1 MEGKPDELSS
11 VGVAVRVRP
20 LNKTEKE
27 MNSPVCMIV
36 DSKEHKIITSKDKS
50 FTFDQVFDMS
60 AKQVDIFESSTKDLV
75 LSLFAGY
82 NATVLAYG
90 QTGSGKTYTMG
101 SAQVSDIKE
110 EEIGIIPR
118 VISMLFQ
125 EIEKRKNS
133 TEFLVKA
140 SFLEIYN
147 EEIKDLLDPK
157 STTDKSITIKEIK
170 GNIVCLGLHEEKVQ
184 NYEELLSCLEKG
196 TVRRIVQKTKMN
208 EFSSRSHAIFSIV
221 VEQTSI
227 DPQPEVTEGQEYIMA
242 KFHFVDLAG
251 SERVKRTE
259 AEGDVLRQ
267 GISINLGLLSLGKVI
282 SALTE
287 DSHKKGHV
295 PYRDSKLTRILQD
308 SLGGNARTYMIACIS
323 PAEVNEEETLSTL
336 RYASRARNIKNKPV
350 VNRDPQSALIASLRD
365 EVTHLKL
372 EIKAYQKVLNNPASE
387 DLKASFEA
395 LKKTFGSEGEDEEL
409 KTTSLK
415 LQNTEWKLSQVTSEL
430 EEQKQTNINFTLELL
445 QVQRERDLMKIK
457 NEAYLKLLQQHNID
471 FAVEDENCVKLVD
484 EYQTAIQSLR
494 KVDEQKDRLIF
505 ELQGLKTKL
514 EKELARET
522 KLLQKKS
529 EELERMRHSREDL
542 NLEEE
547 LLRNVE
553 DYGRTFAETILAKI
567 SKPVE
572 EVQEE
577 AEIEDAESDIK
588 EQQEELATVERK
600 IKEHEDIKK
609 NIEEAFRDLQPQFL
623 EEMSH
628 QYYKKI
634 EELKQEKTSLEK
646 ERDLALEK
654 MKGSSVSEKHEVSE
668 RFKAKIQAL
677 EDRLKEN
684 KRKDKELGEMQKLVE
699 TQKKQLFKLDDE
711 IRRAKT
717 EKIRLQK
724 KIKEENEEAK
734 KWKTEKQKEI
744 LKFKRNG
751 MIKDKEIAS
760 LKSENRKK
768 ELIARKKTE
777 EVAALQ
783 KRQKSV
789 QLIKKKSLSVNLDVL
804 KQWVEEYTVACVDE
818 REITQS
824 LNDEIQ
830 ERENIEKE
838 IQEITSYKAKLEIA
852 LDRHE
857 LMMAEDEPSIDKNE
871 LYTKILALKEEI
883 TEIQDRAEI
892 LDNKI
897 PRKNNLI
904 IGYSTALS
912 NSKVEEIRSK
922 ALTLNSVE
930 DSQVLVSILFDEIL
944 NKALQT
950 KQSEKAIR
958 ELQIEI
964 ENKQEIID
972 QAYKETEVVIKNY
985 EKEINLMKEEFQAQ
999 KLALQEEIFTLKG
1012 QEDDF
1017 ALKKSVSETL
1027 DKSET
1032 LKTKTEETKS
1042 RHSIVPL
1049 NKARESLKKRRLED
1063 EKTKKTLNS
1072 SRISNSRLEDDSI
1085 RSTPSKHRT
1094 FSESDPTK
1102 FLQKW
1107 KLTGNVDTGKGI
1119 IYSMLAQENILYTAL
1134 TGCIKIWNLD
1144 TLSKISEFS
1153 TQNNTA
1159 KALAF
1164 CPENNFCIGGCGN
1177 TVKVWETVSLHSIGQ
1192 LQVEM
1197 EEVRGLKFQ
1206 NNLLYC
1212 CGKSSENFPALCIW
1226 DLRQCQTP
1234 VFQSELGQEIS
1245 SMTVSQDSIFYSRKS
1260 NHICRNFTNNEE
1272 ALIYPSPH
1280 LASVTGLAVYG
1291 ETLVSSSRDK
1301 SLKQFDSSGNC
1312 ISSLTGFHT
1321 DWINCLEVDYQ
1332 QRQVYSGGKDGKI
1345 KVWKGGEG
1353 EAAKLVG
1360 DLPSFNF
1367 SVLSISSLHSQEVGI
1382 VSAGNDKTFKIWKMT
1397 EDCDF

>member
-27 MNSPVCMIV
+27 LNSPVCIVV
-36 DSKEHKIITSKDKS
+36 DSKERKIITSKDKS

-60 AKQVDIFESSTKDLV
+60 SKQVEIFESSTKDLV
-75 LSLFAGY
+75 LGVFAGY

-118 VISMLFQ
+118 VISMLF
-125 EIEKRKNS
+125 EEVEKRKS
-133 TEFLVKA
+133 ATEFIIKA

-157 STTDKSITIKEIK
+157 SNTDKSITIKEIK
-170 GNIVCLGLHEEKVQ
+170 GNIVCLGLHEEKVV
-184 NYEELLSCLEKG
+184 NSEELFSCLEKG

-208 EFSSRSHAIFSIV
+208 EFSSRSHAIFSIMI
-221 VEQTSI
+221 EQTSI
-227 DPQPEVTEGQEYIMA
+227 DPQPEVTEGQEYVMA

-282 SALTE
+282 SALTD
-287 DSHKKGHV
+287 DSQKRAHV

-308 SLGGNARTYMIACIS
+308 SLGGNSRTYMIACIS

-365 EVTHLKL
+365 ELSHLKSEL
-372 EIKAYQKVLNNPASE
+372 KAYQKVINSPGGQ
-387 DLKASFEA
+387 DIKAALEA
-395 LKKTFGSEGEDEEL
+395 IKKNSQPDDDDEL
-409 KTTSLK
+409 KVVNSK
-415 LQNTEWKLSQVTSEL
+415 LQSCEWKMSQVQGEL
-430 EEQKQTNINFTLELL
+430 DNTKQLLINLQLELF
-445 QVQRERDLMKIK
+445 QVQKERDLMKIK
-457 NEAYLKLLQQHNID
+457 NEAYISLLKQNNIQIND
-471 FAVEDENCVKLVD
+471 EDENCVKLVD
-484 EYQTAIQSLR
+484 EYRATIEGLR
-494 KVDEQKDRLIF
+494 KVDEQKDKLIF
-505 ELQGLKTKL
+505 ELQGFKTNL
-514 EKELARET
+514 EKELARES
-522 KLLQKKS
+522 KLLQKKT
-529 EELERMRHSREDL
+529 EDLERLKRNRE
-542 NLEEE
+542 NIEIEEE
-547 LLRNVE
+547 LMKNVE
-553 DYGRTFAETILAKI
+553 DYGRTFAETILAKM
-567 SKPVE
+567 SKSNVE
-572 EVQEE
+572 EVHEEMESEDQENE
-577 AEIEDAESDIK
+577 IK

-623 EEMSH
+623 EEMSQ

-634 EELKQEKTSLEK
+634 EELKLEKSGLEK

-654 MKGSSVSEKHEVSE
+654 MKGSSVSEKNEVAE
-668 RFKAKIQAL
+668 RFKSKIQAL
-677 EDRLKEN
+677 EDKLKEN
-684 KRKDKELGEMQKLVE
+684 KRKDRELGDMQRLVE
-699 TQKKQLFKLDDE
+699 TQKKQLSKLDDE
-711 IRRAKT
+711 IRKAKT

-724 KIKEENEEAK
+724 KIKEENEESK
-734 KWKTEKQKEI
+734 KWKSDKQKEL
-744 LKFKRNG
+744 LKMKRNG
-751 MIKDKEIAS
+751 QMKDKEIAT

-768 ELIARKKTE
+768 EVIARKKTE

-783 KRQKSV
+783 KRQKEV
-789 QLIKKKSLSVNLDVL
+789 QLIKKKSLSFNHETL
-804 KQWVEEYTVACVDE
+804 KQWVEEYTVACIDE

-824 LNDEIQ
+824 LNEELH

-838 IQEITSYKAKLEIA
+838 IQEITSYRAKLEIA

-857 LMMAEDEPSIDKNE
+857 LMLSEDEPGLDKNE
-871 LYTKILALKEEI
+871 LYLKITSLKEQI
-883 TEIQDRAEI
+883 SEIQDRAEI

-922 ALTLNSVE
+922 AFTLNNAE
-930 DSQVLVSILFDEIL
+930 ESQVLVSILFDQIL
-944 NKALQT
+944 EKALQC
-950 KQSEKAIR
+950 KHNEKLLR
-958 ELQIEI
+958 EQLLEI
-964 ENKQEIID
+964 ENKQDLIE
-972 QAYKETEVVIKNY
+972 QARKETEVVIRNY
-985 EKEINLMKEEFQAQ
+985 DKEINSMKEEFQAK
-999 KLALQEEIFTLKG
+999 KLALQEEISMLKG
-1012 QEDDF
+1012 DEEMP
-1017 ALKKSVSETL
+1017 ARKGSES
-1027 DKSET
+1027 DKIEFG
-1032 LKTKTEETKS
+1032 KQKIEESKS
-1042 RHSIVPL
+1042 RPSLVPL
-1049 NKARESLKKRRLED
+1049 SKARESLKKKRIDD
-1063 EKTKKTLNS
+1063 EK
-1072 SRISNSRLEDDSI
+1072 SRKQTGFARNLKDDDSV

-1094 FSESDPTK
+1094 FSESDSTK
-1102 FLQKW
+1102 FLQRW
-1107 KLTGNVDTGKGI
+1107 KLSGNVDTGKGI

-1134 TGCIKIWNLD
+1134 TGTIKIWNLD

-1153 TQNNTA
+1153 TQSSTA

-1192 LQVEM
+1192 LQVDM

-1212 CGKSSENFPALCIW
+1212 CGKSSNQNPALCVW

-1234 VFQSELGQEIS
+1234 VFTSELGQEIS
-1245 SMTVSQDSIFYSRKS
+1245 SMTVGQDFIYYSRK
-1260 NHICRNFTNNEE
+1260 TNNLCRSTANGDE
-1272 ALIYPSPH
+1272 ALIYSVPH
-1280 LASVTGLAVYG
+1280 TATVTGLVLYNDS
-1291 ETLVSSSRDK
+1291 LVSSSRDK
-1301 SLKQFDSSGNC
+1301 SIKQFDSAGNC
-1312 ISSLTGFHT
+1312 LTSLSGFHT

-1345 KVWKGGEG
+1345 KVWRGNDGV
-1353 EAAKLVG
+1353 KLVG

-1367 SVLSISSLHSQEVGI
+1367 AVNSISSLHSNEVGL
-1382 VSAGNDKTFKIWKMT
+1382 VSAGSDKTFKIWKMT